1 MILIKTK
8 IYYYHSLLFF
18 FKMKSNHIVIIFS
31 EFFVR
36 VVCET
41 LFLIT
46 AVVVCLECALIK
58 LMKKLTFMQLLFL
71 FTFMISAF
79 IYIAPPKQ
87 QQQQQQPQ
95 SIKINPNN
103 RTTDITQTLQ
113 RLEHKLN
120 SVLYKNNSTT
130 ETIVHIEHH
139 HYHYHN
145 NITNITTVTNTTNIT
160 LHNLT
165 DEFERERHDYTL
177 ATSGT
182 QIVRASATYCIN
194 KTHSSTPSS
203 STPPSISSPS
213 SSKSSQCKNS
223 PAHLLLGQER
233 AKGECWGMEGSNGF
247 VVLGLREAI
256 VPRAV
261 AVVHPTREGDGRGGG
276 GGRSSSGSAYMG
288 APRDFRVYG
297 CESPDAS
304 GKVLLGSF
312 MYDVMNPDVMQEFE
326 LRRQDRAFKYVL
338 VEIVSNWGNP
348 EWTCLYKIKLYGN
361 AY

>member
-1 MILIKTK
+1 
-8 IYYYHSLLFF
+8 
-18 FKMKSNHIVIIFS
+18 MKSNHIVILFS

-36 VVCET
+36 VACET
-41 LFLIT
+41 LFLVT
-46 AVVVCLECALIK
+46 AVVVCLECTLIK
-58 LMKKLTFMQLLFL
+58 LMKKLTLMQLLFL
-71 FTFMISAF
+71 FAFMISAF

-87 QQQQQQPQ
+87 QQQPQP
-95 SIKINPNN
+95 IKINPNN

-120 SVLYKNNSTT
+120 RALYKNNNTT
-130 ETIVHIEHH
+130 ETIIHIEHH
-139 HYHYHN
+139 HHHYHN
-145 NITNITTVTNTTNIT
+145 NVTNITNITTVTNTTNIT

-165 DEFERERHDYTL
+165 DEFERERHDYAL

-182 QIVRASATYCIN
+182 QIVRASTTYCIN
-194 KTHSSTPSS
+194 KTQSSSS
-203 STPPSISSPS
+203 STHSI
-213 SSKSSQCKNS
+213 SSQCKNS

-233 AKGECWGMEGSNGF
+233 AKGECWGMEGSSGF

-261 AVVHPTREGDGRGGG
+261 AVVHPTREGDGRSSS
-276 GGRSSSGSAYMG
+276 SSSGSAYMG

-312 MYDVMNPDVMQEFE
+312 MYDVTNPDVMQEFE

-361 AY
+361 AN